1 MAAVVRGG
9 RGAGAGAWRLEALP
23 WGWLLWV
30 AVLLAGG
37 AAVVTL
43 GRPAPAPASGATAV
57 EGAARRLSYGTT
69 RLIEAGRAGDA
80 AATAERRRQLI
91 AEADATA
98 PALTARHRAA
108 RRPVAGQWYA
118 DEVERARAYARA
130 AAGYARAGAGAGD
143 VRQLERA
150 GTLCLLALRTLAG
163 ADVPGRGREFAPAP
177 DGDPPS

>member
-9 RGAGAGAWRLEALP
+9 RGAGSGAWRLEALP

-30 AVLLAGG
+30 AVLLAGST
-37 AAVVTL
+37 AVVTL
-43 GRPAPAPASGATAV
+43 SRSALPPASGATAV
-57 EGAARRLSYGTT
+57 EGAARRLAYSTT
-69 RLIEAGRAGDA
+69 RLIEAVRAGDA
-80 AATAERRRQLI
+80 SATAERRRQLI
-91 AEADATA
+91 ADADATA
-98 PALTARHRAA
+98 PALAARQQVA

-130 AAGYARAGAGAGD
+130 AVGYARAGAGAGD

-163 ADVPGRGREFAPAP
+163 AGGPGRGREFAPAP
-177 DGDPPS
+177 GGDPPS